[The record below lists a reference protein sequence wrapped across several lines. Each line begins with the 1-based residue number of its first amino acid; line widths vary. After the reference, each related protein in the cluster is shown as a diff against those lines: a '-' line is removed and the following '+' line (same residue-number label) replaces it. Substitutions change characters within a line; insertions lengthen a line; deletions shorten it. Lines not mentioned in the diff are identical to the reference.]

1 MTQQTKPHANTVFE
15 ASWEVCNKVGGIYS
29 VLSSKSSYMQDTYD
43 DYYAIGPYK
52 EDEADDHFDEQ
63 QIPSKFEGVAET
75 LADEGITLH
84 YGTWRVNNEP
94 DCILIEYDGLWDDLD
109 AYKESLWEAHH
120 VDTLHS
126 GSDVHNPILF
136 SRAVTRLIEAA
147 TEQNCVDVDKTIVHC
162 HEWLT
167 GFTTLFLDDHPIRT
181 AFTTH
186 ATTLGR
192 TMSGSGYD
200 IYDVLDDVNADE
212 EADKLGVSD
221 KHSAEKA
228 AAHTA
233 DVFTTVSK
241 ITGRECTALLDKEPD
256 VYTLNGLDVDHF
268 PSFEEASIDH
278 QEHRST
284 IREFL
289 SYTFFPHYTFDT
301 SHNLTF
307 LYAGR
312 YEYKNKGIDIFLEAL
327 ARLNNELRERDTDRT
342 ISVFF
347 CLAADNNGPKYELL
361 RNKNIYYHLEDEIQ
375 SHSDDVLD
383 QMLYDLISGDD
394 KTERELLSESAMQ
407 DLRETLNRF
416 DADGSPP
423 MCSHELV
430 GDESDHQIIQDFHRL
445 GLRNREDDPVKVM
458 LYPAYLDGNDSL
470 LNLKYF
476 EMISGSH
483 LGVFPSYYEPW
494 GYTPVETAAMSV
506 PSVTTDLAG
515 YGIYMKEQ
523 LDELT
528 EKQGGI
534 YVSERDGK
542 TKEETIDNLY
552 NILEDYAS
560 LTHAERVKDKMR
572 AKMLSEVTDW
582 DTFIDRYIKAHN
594 QAIEE

>member
-1 MTQQTKPHANTVFE
+1 MTEKPSPEASTVFE
-15 ASWEVCNKVGGIYS
+15 TSWEVCNKVGGIYS
-29 VLSSKSSYMQDTYD
+29 VLSSKSSYMQDTYEE
-43 DYYAIGPYK
+43 YYAIGPYQ
-52 EDEADDHFDEQ
+52 EDEAQDHFDETQ
-63 QIPSKFEGVAET
+63 PPSKYEGIVET

-84 YGTWRVNNEP
+84 FGTWRVNNEP
-94 DCILIEYDGLWDDLD
+94 NCILVEYDGLWDNLNE
-109 AYKESLWEAHH
+109 YKKSLWEQYS

-126 GSDVHNPILF
+126 GGDVHNPLLLSKAV
-136 SRAVTRLIEAA
+136 SRFVE
-147 TEQNCVDVDKTIVHC
+147 ESMSQNCVSADDTIVHC

-167 GFTTLFLDDHPIRT
+167 GFTALFLDNHDART

-192 TMSGSGYD
+192 SMSGSGYD
-200 IYDVLDDVNADE
+200 LYDVLDDVDPAE
-212 EADKLGVSD
+212 EAQKLGVED
-221 KHSAEKA
+221 KHSVERA
-228 AAHTA
+228 AAHNA

-241 ITGRECTALLDKEPD
+241 ITGRECSALLDRDPD
-256 VYTLNGLDVDHF
+256 IYTLNGLDVDHF
-268 PSFEEASIDH
+268 PSFEKASVEH
-278 QEHRST
+278 QENRST

-289 SYTFFPHYTFDT
+289 SYTFFPYYTFDT

-327 ARLNNELRERDTDRT
+327 AQLNNELRERDTDRT
-342 ISVFF
+342 ISVFL

-361 RNKNIYYHLEDEIQ
+361 RHKNIYSHLSEEITSHGDE
-375 SHSDDVLD
+375 VLD

-394 KTERELLSESAMQ
+394 RTERELLSDSAMQ

-416 DADGSPP
+416 ETDGNPP
-423 MCSHELV
+423 LCSHELA
-430 GDESDHQIIQDFHRL
+430 GDESDHQIIQDLHRL
-445 GLRNREDDPVKVM
+445 GLKNREDDPVKVM

-515 YGIYMKEQ
+515 YGIYMKDE
-523 LDELT
+523 LDSLT
-528 EKQGGI
+528 EKRGGI
-534 YVSERDGK
+534 YVSERDELSK
-542 TKEETIDNLY
+542 DESVENLY
-552 NILEDYAS
+552 EILEEYAS
-560 LTHAERVKDKMR
+560 LTHADRVKDKMR

-582 DTFIDRYIKAHN
+582 DTFIERYITAHN
-594 QAIEE
+594 QAF